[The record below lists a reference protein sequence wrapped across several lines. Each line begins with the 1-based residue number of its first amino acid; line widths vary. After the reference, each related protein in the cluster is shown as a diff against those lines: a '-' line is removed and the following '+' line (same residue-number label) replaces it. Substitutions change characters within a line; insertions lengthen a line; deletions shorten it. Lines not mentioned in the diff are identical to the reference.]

1 MKQSQKPE
9 VKAYQ
14 KAYQQKPEIK
24 AYHKAY
30 SQKPEVIARRRAY
43 MKAYMQRPEVK
54 AYYQRPEAKAKRKA
68 MARAYSQQPE
78 AKAKRKAYYQR
89 PEIIARRKVAAKA
102 YYKSLKGQA
111 YRKIW
116 NAKRKIKYIQNQRAG
131 LTASGN
137 KKKTQRG
144 FDLTILKLDT
154 GVCLGSWEQQY
165 HNKSIAYKD
174 LPDLAKKYINEYSGI
189 WIKQTGKSLAEWGVI
204 YNVSREAI
212 RKRLEKYN
220 TCDPNEI
227 VKVKEQRRTLIHM
240 KKEQEAEQ
248 QQLEYYRL
256 KILKQIEI
264 KNIKKEKELNRK
276 TYIKNIS
283 SKLKDQVMQ
292 DICFSNIRTMNI
304 LEKLGI
310 KTVDDLVVYNK
321 STLLAQPNSGKKTV
335 QVIEN
340 ALDSIGLKLNE

>member
-1 MKQSQKPE
+1 MKQSQKLEVKEYHKAYNKVYVQRPE
-9 VKAYQ
+9 VKA
-14 KAYQQKPEIK
+14 K
-24 AYHKAY
+24 
-30 SQKPEVIARRRAY
+30 RRAY
-43 MKAYMQRPEVK
+43 MKAYQQKPKIKEYHK
-54 AYYQRPEAKAKRKA
+54 AYQQRPEA
-68 MARAYSQQPE
+68 
-78 AKAKRKAYYQR
+78 
-89 PEIIARRKVAAKA
+89 IARRKVVAKA

-174 LPDLAKKYINEYSGI
+174 LPDLAKKYINEYPTGAI
-189 WIKQTGKSLAEWGVI
+189 WIKQTGKSLEEWGVI

-240 KKEQEAEQ
+240 KKQQEAEQ

-292 DICFSNIRTMNI
+292 DICFSNIRTMNV